1 MDNKTLASVL
11 EKNLEQVWNQRNSE
25 IRLQVIESLY
35 EEDCGLFHVNHHIKG
50 YGAIN
55 ESVSGVLAQM
65 PGDFIFTRLSPVV
78 INNDLGR
85 LIWGVG
91 PKGKPPVQTG
101 MDIVIFE
108 QGRIR
113 SLYVFLD

>member
-1 MDNKTLASVL
+1 MDNTTLASVL
-11 EKNLEQVWNQRNSE
+11 EKNLEQVWNQRNSG
-25 IRLQVIESLY
+25 IRLKAIESLY
-35 EEDCGLFHVNHHIKG
+35 EQDCNLFHVNHQVKG
-50 YGAIN
+50 YDAIN

-65 PGDFIFTRLSPVV
+65 PEDFTFTRLSPVI

-91 PKGKPPVQTG
+91 PKGKAPVQTG
-101 MDIVIFE
+101 MDIVVFE